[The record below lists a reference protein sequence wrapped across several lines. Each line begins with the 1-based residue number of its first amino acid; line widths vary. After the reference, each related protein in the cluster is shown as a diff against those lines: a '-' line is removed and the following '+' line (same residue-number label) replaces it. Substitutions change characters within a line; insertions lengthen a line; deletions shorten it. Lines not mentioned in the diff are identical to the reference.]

1 MAASIK
7 DISQVNIPEAYELIK
22 GEFVSEA
29 GSFVLTLRHKL
40 SHARVLVF
48 SNEDENKVFNIGFRT
63 PPKDSK
69 GVPHIIEHTVLCGSK
84 NFPVKDP
91 FVELV
96 KGSLNT
102 YLNATT
108 YPDKT
113 MYPVASCND
122 KDFKN
127 LMYVYMDAVFY
138 PNIYHYEEIFKQEGW
153 HYELDNED
161 DEITYNGVVY
171 NEMKGAYSS
180 EERVLECFVMSQL
193 FPDNTYCQESG
204 GDPRHIPDLTY
215 QDYLDFHRT
224 YYHPSNSYIYLYGD
238 MDVEERLVFMD
249 EQYLRHFPAISVDSE
264 IPLQKPFGSMKEL
277 TTSYAVAKDADCTE
291 KTYYAFAT
299 VMDVTLDQKI
309 CKAFEVLFYVLVE
322 MPGAPLK
329 QALLDA
335 GIGSD
340 VDGEFCDIL
349 RQSMFSISTKNAKK
363 GQKQDFYRVIR
374 ETLEK
379 LVAEGI
385 DRKVLEAA
393 INGMEFKEREAD
405 FGSFPKGL
413 LYGTRIFKTWLYN
426 DNDPYSPLCYDEYY
440 AFLREQL
447 GTDYFEK
454 LIQAYLL
461 DNPHAVLVDMV
472 PEPGL
477 AEKME
482 EETAKKLREYKESLS
497 AEEIGKLIA
506 DTKALKA
513 YQEEASPKE
522 MLEKIPM
529 LKREDIR
536 KEIRPYH
543 NEEKQI
549 DGIKVL
555 HHNIP
560 TNDIVYLRMLF
571 DIDGLEDYLPQAS
584 FLSTLLGYMDT
595 QKHTYTEFDTET
607 NFYTGGITS
616 DLDIYCCNRD
626 SDDYRLKFE
635 VRTKVLRNH
644 LKEALDLM
652 AEMMFETL
660 FTDEKHLR
668 EVVAEGRSR
677 LKVRLL
683 TSGHQAAASRATSC
697 FSKSS
702 WLNDH
707 YLGIGYY
714 EYLVQLDEHFEE
726 EKERLA
732 AGCRALLAKAFR
744 REGLL
749 VSITGA
755 DAEYAELEKELPA
768 FLGRLASFEESST
781 GDEESALSKM
791 TKYIP
796 VPVSNQEGF
805 TTPAEIQYVAVG
817 GSFAG
822 VPHNFGALRVA
833 RHLLNYDYLW
843 NEVRVKGGAYGVAC
857 QFQREGDGY
866 FTSYRDPN
874 LSSTIDVYEGAADYL
889 ENYSA
894 DEREITKTI
903 IGTIS
908 GMDVPLTP
916 NMNGSRSLTGYL
928 SGITEE
934 ELQKERNQVLNC
946 SLEDIRSLAPVMRAV
961 ADSSNLCVIGNERHL
976 TDEKE
981 LFAVLKPLS

>member
-1 MAASIK
+1 M
-7 DISQVNIPEAYELIK
+7 NIPEAYELIK

-180 EERVLECFVMSQL
+180 EERVLECFVISQL

-889 ENYSA
+889 ENYTA

>member
-29 GSFVLTLRHKL
+29 GSFVLTLWHKL

-889 ENYSA
+889 ENYTA